1 MRNRADRRRLTRAK
15 IERRRKL
22 MKAYGQQGGT
32 VYEKH
37 RDKIDRSAGYLRDGN
52 VTHYV
57 AVGFRQKT
65 RDRNR
70 YGKVRFL
77 SRRDRVSEEKQLQ
90 QMREENRLQSET

>member
-1 MRNRADRRRLTRAK
+1 M
-15 IERRRKL
+15 
-22 MKAYGQQGGT
+22 
-32 VYEKH
+32 
-37 RDKIDRSAGYLRDGN
+37 RDGF

-77 SRRDRVSEEKQLQ
+77 SKRDRVSEEKQLQ

>member
-1 MRNRADRRRLTRAK
+1 
-15 IERRRKL
+15 
-22 MKAYGQQGGT
+22 MKAHGQQGGT

-37 RDKIDRSAGYLRDGN
+37 RDKIDRSVGYLRDGN
-52 VTHYV
+52 VTHFV
-57 AVGFRQKT
+57 AVGFRQKA